1 MINIGAATG
10 QKRAHEA
17 IGECEEFEGL
27 GEFPT
32 APPPPPSPIAS
43 YAWQEALPQ
52 PERYEAQ
59 EATGWQEGWWQEG
72 LEAHNVELYQTP
84 QALSPSAQMRQTH
97 GHRQATYATPT
108 HSPAKYAEQALWDH
122 WGMS

>member
-1 MINIGAATG
+1 MIHIGATTG

-17 IGECEEFEGL
+17 IGESEGFEGHDVTR
-27 GEFPT
+27 PT

-43 YAWQEALPQ
+43 CAWQEALHQ
-52 PERYEAQ
+52 PKGHEAQ

-72 LEAHNVELYQTP
+72 LEAHNVELYHTP
-84 QALSPSAQMRQTH
+84 QAPSPSAYMRQSH
-97 GHRQATYATPT
+97 IPHQGNYATPT

-122 WGMS
+122 WA